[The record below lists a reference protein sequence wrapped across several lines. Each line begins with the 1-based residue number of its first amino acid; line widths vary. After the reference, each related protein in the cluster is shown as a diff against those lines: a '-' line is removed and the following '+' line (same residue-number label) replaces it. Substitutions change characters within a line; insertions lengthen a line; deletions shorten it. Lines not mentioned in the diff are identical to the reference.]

1 MTWPYPVEASLWQ
14 AAPWLRNG
22 PGDGSG
28 GQPEVERSITIGK
41 TPDELRR
48 RWLDPRTLP
57 RIMAADGALRRFKSL
72 VETGEIPT
80 TERQP
85 AARADT
91 R

>member
-1 MTWPYPVEASLWQ
+1 MLGD
-14 AAPWLRNG
+14 AALKLLG
-22 PGDGSG
+22 
-28 GQPEVERSITIGK
+28 T
-41 TPDELRR
+41 TPLG
-48 RWLDPRTLP
+48 L
-57 RIMAADGALRRFKSL
+57 AADGALHRFKSL

>member
-1 MTWPYPVEASLWQ
+1 MATLRLRFDPPGGVLGDAPVELLGHK
-14 AAPWLRNG
+14 PLN
-22 PGDGSG
+22 
-28 GQPEVERSITIGK
+28 
-41 TPDELRR
+41 L
-48 RWLDPRTLP
+48 
-57 RIMAADGALRRFKSL
+57 AADGVLRRFKSL

>member
-1 MTWPYPVEASLWQ
+1 
-14 AAPWLRNG
+14 
-22 PGDGSG
+22 
-28 GQPEVERSITIGK
+28 
-41 TPDELRR
+41 
-48 RWLDPRTLP
+48 
-57 RIMAADGALRRFKSL
+57 MAADGALRRFKSL